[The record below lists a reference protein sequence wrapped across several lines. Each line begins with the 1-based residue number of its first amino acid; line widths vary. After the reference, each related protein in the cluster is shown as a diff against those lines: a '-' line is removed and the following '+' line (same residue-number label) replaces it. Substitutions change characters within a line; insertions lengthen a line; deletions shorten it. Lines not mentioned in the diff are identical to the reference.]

1 LAAGCLVSRALSVT
15 TARGTGAAAAWAET
29 EDSSNAAAKV

>member
-1 LAAGCLVSRALSVT
+1 LSAT
-15 TARGTGAAAAWAET
+15 TARGTGAVAACAAT